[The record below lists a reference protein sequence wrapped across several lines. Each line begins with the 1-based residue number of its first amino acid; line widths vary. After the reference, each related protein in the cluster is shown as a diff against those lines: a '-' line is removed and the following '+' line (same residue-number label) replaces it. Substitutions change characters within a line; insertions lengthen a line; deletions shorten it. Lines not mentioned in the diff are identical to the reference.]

1 MSGFAPPK
9 TPTQQEIWAQWRKD
23 VEPWHPLPEGF
34 DCLAYGVT
42 EAAEALDTGLR
53 LKRPQD
59 DRTNGHKRN
68 LGRELAQWVDMAY
81 ASAIRYG
88 IDLDGECAAWRAE
101 VMRRM
106 P

>member
-1 MSGFAPPK
+1 MSGFAPPR
-9 TPTQQEIWAQWRKD
+9 TQQQVWAHWRAD
-23 VEPWHPLPEGF
+23 VAPWHPLPEGF
-34 DCLAYGVT
+34 DCLAYLST
-42 EAAEALDTGLR
+42 EAGEALDTGLR

-59 DRTNGHKRN
+59 DRTNGHHRN
-68 LGRELAQWVDMAY
+68 LGRELAQIVDMAY

-88 IDLDGECAAWRAE
+88 IDLDAECETWRAE